1 MNVDENV
8 FFREATLRICSSL
21 NIVEALKSC
30 FGYIKPYVPTNR
42 IFFHIYN
49 ADLNLTRIVASVG
62 DDMMEEPERIL
73 YYPEKGRNK
82 RAAMLNEDL
91 LKNEVVIR
99 IWNQPDQ
106 MEGLPEILE
115 RLGLNAKT
123 SLMNMLLKLVEGNQ
137 IASLALF
144 ANGLNQYTAEH
155 ARLLKL
161 LHEPFA
167 ISISNALRHQEII
180 RFKDELMSHLRFF
193 QNMDR
198 INRAMQGTNDL
209 EDMMIDVLDAMLSIF
224 DSDRAFLL
232 YPCDPDA
239 PSFEIAMERTRPE
252 YPARRSAI
260 STAPDNAK
268 HFQLYLGSSGAVTLG
283 PGCDYPL
290 ETSRFGEKSKIM
302 MALHPKT
309 GKPWV
314 LGMHQCSYP
323 RVWSRDEKNLL
334 EEIARRMNDVLTGL
348 LAYRDLHESEE
359 RQRVTL
365 QTAMDGFLRADTQGR
380 ILEVNETYCR
390 MSGYSEQELLTMNI
404 EDIEAVH
411 SAEMIAA
418 NIRRFAELGPS
429 RFESV
434 HRRKDGSLFDL
445 EISAQH
451 QPIAGG
457 QSVVF
462 VRDITERKRAER
474 ALRRSEA
481 YLAEAQR
488 LTHMGTWAD
497 DGTMQPVYWSEEVF
511 RMFGLDPQQGVPTR
525 DQPLQRVHP
534 EDLDGFMQAFH
545 RAIHEKVDSDFE
557 FRTVLPDGTVK
568 YCHALAHPVLNANG
582 ELVEILGT
590 TADITERK
598 KAEEALR
605 QSEAYL
611 AEAQRLSHTGSWAFD
626 FASDKYVYVSEEC
639 LRIFELD
646 AQEGIPNREAV
657 SRRIHPEDWDRVNGD
672 FEKLLREKVDTSSE
686 FRIALPDGTVKH
698 IQVIRH
704 PVQNSAGDIVRI
716 VGTAIDMT
724 ERKRVEE
731 ERHQSAERF
740 RAIADY
746 TYDWENWIGVDGK
759 LLWVNPAVERIT
771 GYSVGECMA
780 MPDFPIPIV
789 AEADR
794 ETVARQIR
802 EAVQGS
808 SRNDFEFRVRHKDG
822 HLAWVAASWQPIYDS
837 RGARLGHRSS
847 IRDIAERKQAQE
859 KMRQQEMELRR
870 VLDVTPQLVAVYGPD
885 RERLY
890 ANRPTLDYFGVTL
903 KEWQSISDPFWV
915 FHPDDRERVAK
926 DVYTGAAS
934 DVPHEFEGR
943 LRRKDGTYRWFLFRD
958 NPLRDEQGRIT
969 RWYLSA
975 ADIEDRKRAEEALQR
990 NEVYLAEAQRLSHT
1004 GSWAFDLASGK
1015 FAYASE
1021 ECIRMYEH
1029 DAQEGLPTREA
1040 TFRLIHPEDR
1050 DSVQGGFEKSLR
1062 EKVDTSS
1069 EFRLVLPSGTVK
1081 HVQTIRHPVL
1091 NEAGDVV
1098 ELVGT
1103 TIDITERKR
1112 AEEAVRLAGV
1122 YLSNII
1128 DSMPSIL
1135 VGMDNTR
1142 TVTQWNRQAEAF
1154 TGIPAGEAIGKP
1166 IVHLL
1171 PDFAPWIMTMGS
1183 DMDEHRPSSMEK
1195 LLIAKEGERRFYD
1208 LMLYPLLVDTVG
1220 GAVLRIEDVTERA
1233 RTQELMVQT
1242 GKMMS
1247 IGGLAAGMAHEINN
1261 PLGIITQ
1268 AAQNIDRRISLEL
1281 HANRKVS
1288 EELGLNLEGIRAYFD
1303 KRQITDAI
1311 ASIRMASSRAAK
1323 IVANMLQFSRRAD
1336 TTTDPASL
1344 AQIVD
1349 QALELAASD
1358 YDLKKHYDFRSID
1371 ITKDYQ
1377 DVPQVRIASVE
1388 IEQVILN
1395 LLKNA
1400 AQAMTATPPDTKPRI
1415 TLRLRCEDRYAVLE
1429 VEDNGPGMTED
1440 IRRRVFEPFFTTKEP
1455 GEGTGLGLS
1464 VSYMIVTQNHKGLMD
1479 VQSTPGR
1486 GTVFKVRL
1494 PIGES
1499 KT

>member
-1 MNVDENV
+1 MSVDEKV

-73 YYPEKGRNK
+73 YYPEKGRNE

-209 EDMMIDVLDAMLSIF
+209 EEMMIDVLDAMLSIF
-224 DSDRAFLL
+224 DSERAFLL

-268 HFQLYLGSSGAVTLG
+268 HFQLYLASSGAVTLG

-302 MALHPKT
+302 MALHPKI

-359 RQRVTL
+359 RHRVTL

-418 NIRRFAELGPS
+418 TMRRLAELGS
-429 RFESV
+429 NRFESV
-434 HRRKDGSLFDL
+434 HRRKDGSLFDV
-445 EISAQH
+445 EISGQY
-451 QPIAGG
+451 QPIASG
-457 QSVVF
+457 QAVIF
-462 VRDITERKRAER
+462 IRDITERKRAEQKI
-474 ALRRSEA
+474 RR
-481 YLAEAQR
+481 
-488 LTHMGTWAD
+488 
-497 DGTMQPVYWSEEVF
+497 
-511 RMFGLDPQQGVPTR
+511 
-525 DQPLQRVHP
+525 
-534 EDLDGFMQAFH
+534 
-545 RAIHEKVDSDFE
+545 
-557 FRTVLPDGTVK
+557 
-568 YCHALAHPVLNANG
+568 
-582 ELVEILGT
+582 
-590 TADITERK
+590 
-598 KAEEALR
+598 
-605 QSEAYL
+605 
-611 AEAQRLSHTGSWAFD
+611 
-626 FASDKYVYVSEEC
+626 
-639 LRIFELD
+639 
-646 AQEGIPNREAV
+646 
-657 SRRIHPEDWDRVNGD
+657 
-672 FEKLLREKVDTSSE
+672 
-686 FRIALPDGTVKH
+686 
-698 IQVIRH
+698 
-704 PVQNSAGDIVRI
+704 
-716 VGTAIDMT
+716 
-724 ERKRVEE
+724 
-731 ERHQSAERF
+731 
-740 RAIADY
+740 
-746 TYDWENWIGVDGK
+746 
-759 LLWVNPAVERIT
+759 
-771 GYSVGECMA
+771 
-780 MPDFPIPIV
+780 
-789 AEADR
+789 
-794 ETVARQIR
+794 
-802 EAVQGS
+802 
-808 SRNDFEFRVRHKDG
+808 
-822 HLAWVAASWQPIYDS
+822 
-837 RGARLGHRSS
+837 
-847 IRDIAERKQAQE
+847 QE
-859 KMRQQEMELRR
+859 KELRR

-890 ANRPTLDYFGVTL
+890 ANQPTLDYFGVTL
-903 KEWQSISDPFWV
+903 EEWQSISDPFWV
-915 FHPDDRERVAK
+915 FHPDDREHVAT
-926 DVYTGAAS
+926 DVYTGPGR

-943 LRRKDGTYRWFLFRD
+943 LRRKDGVDRWFLFRD
-958 NPLRDEQGRIT
+958 NPLRNEQGRIT
-969 RWYLSA
+969 SWYLSA
-975 ADIEDRKRAEEALQR
+975 TDIEDRKRAEETLRQSEA
-990 NEVYLAEAQRLSHT
+990 YLAEAQRLSYT
-1004 GSWAFDLASGK
+1004 GSWAYDLASDK
-1015 FAYASE
+1015 YIYLSE
-1021 ECIRMYEH
+1021 ECFRIFEL
-1029 DAQEGLPTREA
+1029 DPQEDLPTREA
-1040 TFRLIHPEDR
+1040 FARLIHPEDY
-1050 DSVQGGFEKSLR
+1050 DKVHGEYKKSLR
-1062 EKVDTSS
+1062 EKVDTSI
-1069 EFRLVLPSGTVK
+1069 EFRVALPSGAAK
-1081 HVQTIRHPVL
+1081 YIQAIQHPVL

-1098 ELVGT
+1098 RIVGT
-1103 TIDITERKR
+1103 VIDVTERKR
-1112 AEEAVRLAGV
+1112 AEEALRLASVYNRSLIEASLDPLVTIDKEGKISDVNAATEQVTGYARSELIGTDFSDYFTEPEKARSGYRKVFSEGLVRDYELNIRHRDGKITPVIYNASVYRDEAGNAIGV
-1122 YLSNII
+1122 FAAARDIRERKRAEAEINSLKNYLSNII

-1166 IVHLL
+1166 VVHLL
-1171 PDFAPWIMTMGS
+1171 PDFAPWIMTMET

-1195 LLIAKEGERRFYD
+1195 LLIEKEGEPRFYD
-1208 LMLYPLLVDTVG
+1208 LMLYPLLTDAIG
-1220 GAVLRIEDVTERA
+1220 GAVLRIEDVTERT
-1233 RTQELMVQT
+1233 RIQELMVQT
-1242 GKMMS
+1242 EKMMS

-1281 HANRKVS
+1281 HTNRKAS

-1323 IVANMLQFSRRAD
+1323 IVANMLQLSRRAD
-1336 TTTDPASL
+1336 TTMEFTSL

-1358 YDLKKHYDFRSID
+1358 YDLKKKYDFRSID
-1371 ITKDYQ
+1371 IIKDYQ
-1377 DVPQVRIASVE
+1377 DTPQVPIISVE
-1388 IEQVILN
+1388 MEQVILN
-1395 LLKNA
+1395 LFKNA
-1400 AQAMTATPPDTKPRI
+1400 AQAMTANPPDRRPCI

-1455 GEGTGLGLS
+1455 GVGTGLGLS
-1464 VSYMIVTQNHKGLMD
+1464 VSYMIVTQNHKGLME

-1486 GTVFKVRL
+1486 GTVFTVRL
-1494 PIGES
+1494 PIGGS

>member
-1 MNVDENV
+1 MSVDEKV

-73 YYPEKGRNK
+73 YYPEKGRNE

-209 EDMMIDVLDAMLSIF
+209 EEMMIDVLDAMLSIF

-268 HFQLYLGSSGAVTLG
+268 HFQLYLASSGAVTLG

-457 QSVVF
+457 QTVVF
-462 VRDITERKRAER
+462 VRDIAERKRAER

-975 ADIEDRKRAEEALQR
+975 ADIEDRKRAEEA
-990 NEVYLAEAQRLSHT
+990 
-1004 GSWAFDLASGK
+1004 
-1015 FAYASE
+1015 
-1021 ECIRMYEH
+1021 
-1029 DAQEGLPTREA
+1029 
-1040 TFRLIHPEDR
+1040 
-1050 DSVQGGFEKSLR
+1050 
-1062 EKVDTSS
+1062 
-1069 EFRLVLPSGTVK
+1069 
-1081 HVQTIRHPVL
+1081 
-1091 NEAGDVV
+1091 
-1098 ELVGT
+1098 
-1103 TIDITERKR
+1103 
-1112 AEEAVRLAGV
+1112 VRLAGV